1 MKGYGNNFETG
12 DNLLAE
18 AELDLERVNSEYR
31 SKHWNRVVRA
41 SQEAVEHGLKGLLKM
56 MGVEYPKVHDVGDVF
71 EMACTEK
78 GIDISEKILQEIKEV
93 STKLAEERAP
103 AFYMEKVYTKQEA
116 EEAMQSAEK
125 VLEEVRKLAERLKAG
140 YIKRIINE

>member
-1 MKGYGNNFETG
+1 MKGHGNNFETG
-12 DNLLAE
+12 ENLLAE

-31 SKHWNRVVRA
+31 NKHWNRVVRA
-41 SQEAVEHGLKGLLKM
+41 SQEAVEHCLKGLLKM

-71 EMACTEK
+71 EMACAEK
-78 GIDISEKILQEIKEV
+78 NIDISEEILQEVKEV

-116 EEAMQSAEK
+116 EEAKQSAEK
-125 VLEEVRKLAERLKAG
+125 VLAEVRELSEKLKAG
-140 YIKRIINE
+140 YTGEDNQ